1 MVFPEGPQHLNG
13 EQALTLARMRNVSV
27 FARAEQGSRMPLAI
41 LKRSAS
47 ELPLRFQLDDS
58 NAMAPDA
65 KLSGAPRVI
74 VGARIS
80 RSGDAMP
87 RSGDL
92 SGQVGPLAP
101 GAAGLVITID
111 SVQP

>member
-1 MVFPEGPQHLNG
+1 
-13 EQALTLARMRNVSV
+13 
-27 FARAEQGSRMPLAI
+27 MPLAI
-41 LKRSAS
+41 LKMRVGD
-47 ELPLRFQLDDS
+47 LPLTFTLDDTMS
-58 NAMAPDA
+58 MSPEMT
-65 KLSGAPRVI
+65 LSKFPRVI

-92 SGQVGPLAP
+92 VGQVGPVET
-101 GAAGLVITID
+101 GASGLSITID